1 MQYLLKAN
9 FSKIKVRIC
18 VPNEQLINLVMLEW
32 GYSTYTSSKFTV
44 DVFLAKRFLPFS
56 HAINTSDTGIYT
68 SILFQLYVIN
78 TSNTGKY
85 TSRLIYINIC
95 LQLIRF
101 CTVCI
106 GFKLFTLFQLL
117 SPYLLPFFS
126 RCSQQNIDTFAHV
139 VKLLLQNILADSTLA
154 SQGLHPKTRM
164 KVQSPPLI
172 VVLCVIISAVYKTM
186 LLFVL

>member
-1 MQYLLKAN
+1 MMVIL
-9 FSKIKVRIC
+9 R
-18 VPNEQLINLVMLEW
+18 

-44 DVFLAKRFLPFS
+44 DVFLAKCFLPFS

-85 TSRLIYINIC
+85 TSRLIYMNIY

-126 RCSQQNIDTFAHV
+126 RCSQQNIIDTFAHV

-154 SQGLHPKTRM
+154 SRGFIPRH
-164 KVQSPPLI
+164 V
-172 VVLCVIISAVYKTM
+172 
-186 LLFVL
+186 